1 MEELYIMTT
10 SIEEEQDQIM
20 EEQENLKDE
29 VEDKVIQ
36 EKEEV
41 DYSEI
46 LKGIERTLQIIS
58 ENQIKE
64 NENNEQYFEELLRVY
79 SVGGISDNDVSDNQN
94 EYITVSEDNIMNKHI
109 NDYTVTESLLLFI
122 VLGILFGGF
131 VALVRKAVYKWK

>member
-10 SIEEEQDQIM
+10 AIEEEQEQIK
-20 EEQENLKDE
+20 EEHETIKEE
-29 VEDKVIQ
+29 VEDEVI
-36 EKEEV
+36 EEPEEV

-64 NENNEQYFEELLRVY
+64 NENNVQYFEELLRVY
-79 SVGGISDNDVSDNQN
+79 SVGGISDNDVSDDQI
-94 EYITVSEDNIMNKHI
+94 EHITVSEDNIMNKHI

-122 VLGILFGGF
+122 VLGILFCGF
-131 VALVRKAVYKWK
+131 VAIVRKAVYRWK